1 MVLLLCCGITSL
13 ELQKM
18 LKIGHQHW
26 LHTNLEVGSVE
37 HNITDPFAVKFDIK
51 APVLNL
57 DFNSAADY
65 TAKLIADKYTNLHLC
80 LSGGLDSEFVAV
92 VLLRNQIPFVPVILS
107 TRNNHES
114 WYAFKF
120 CDEHKL
126 TPVVF
131 DFTSSIRTADTKF
144 VIEDLVIQIIENATA
159 LKIPIGVS
167 LIPNIIVKLLLDPT
181 ANVLTGYGDP
191 LHISDHFNDPIGD
204 VFEITDHDCYL
215 NLEYGDSHP
224 GAFFTFTPEI
234 FKAIIADID
243 VNKNSQI
250 SKSTLYGLQS
260 RSKTLLDLRPIGVSL
275 GRENKVYGEINKK
288 FSREEHLKY
297 VSFSRQQLL
306 DML

>member
-1 MVLLLCCGITSL
+1 LLYYGIKFL

-26 LHTNLEVGSVE
+26 LHTNLEAGSVKN
-37 HNITDPFAVKFDIK
+37 NITDPFAVKFDIK

-92 VLLRNQIPFVPVILS
+92 VLLRNRIPFVPVILS

-144 VIEDLVIQIIENATA
+144 VIEDLVIQIIENATV
-159 LKIPIGVS
+159 LKIPIDES
-167 LIPNIIVKLLLDPT
+167 IIPNIIVKLLSDPT
-181 ANVLTGYGDP
+181 ANVLTGYGDSG
-191 LHISDHFNDPIGD
+191 HNSDRFSEPMGD
-204 VFEITDHDCYL
+204 VFEITDHEFYL

-234 FKAIIADID
+234 FKAIITDID
-243 VNKNSQI
+243 VNKNSQS
-250 SKSTLYGLQS
+250 SKSTLYGLQF
-260 RSKTLLDLRPIGVSL
+260 RSKTFSAFYYINDAL
-275 GRENKVYGEINKK
+275 GRKNKVYGEITKRFARNKK
-288 FSREEHLKY
+288 FIHA
-297 VSFSRQQLL
+297 SFSRQQLL

>member
-1 MVLLLCCGITSL
+1 MLYYGIKFL

-26 LHTNLEVGSVE
+26 LHTNLEAGSVKN
-37 HNITDPFAVKFDIK
+37 NITDPFAVKFDIK

-144 VIEDLVIQIIENATA
+144 VIEDLVIQIIENATT
-159 LKIPIGVS
+159 LKIPIDES

-181 ANVLTGYGDP
+181 ANVLTGYGEP
-191 LHISDHFNDPIGD
+191 LRMSDHFDDPMGD
-204 VFEITDHDCYL
+204 VFEIWDRDCYL
-215 NLEYGDSHP
+215 NLEYGDQHP

-234 FKAIIADID
+234 VRAMITDID
-243 VNKNSQI
+243 INKNSQI
-250 SKSTLYGLQS
+250 AKSTLYGLQS
-260 RSKTLLDLRPIGVSL
+260 RSKTFSAFYYINDAL
-275 GRENKVYGEINKK
+275 GRKNKVYGEINKR
-288 FSREEHLKY
+288 FFREEHLKY
-297 VSFSRQQLL
+297 VNFSRQQLL